1 MVTLFSVKTNPS
13 TSNETMK
20 KTMKT
25 LLALMAGVMTF
36 SACDSNDALNIET
49 PNVKPEVEG
58 IRTFKAFTENDGATR
73 ATIAGMSVKWQEN
86 DQILVIADN
95 DNYGCYSLT
104 DGAGSTSGTFEADG
118 DEVSGSTI
126 YAVYPYDF
134 DLHYLDFDEA
144 LYIAMNDYGV
154 SEETAS
160 RALNGETLTRNQ
172 RNEWNDSGAA
182 DDLGIKAYLDSE
194 PIAAPGYPVEGNTIK
209 GLYVPYNQWVRSG
222 EMVSSDGVLMAA
234 KADEANNLAFK
245 NVCSYIKVTTTTPLH
260 EIKVIANNGEYISGK
275 FGVDFS
281 SETPATTAVYD
292 VSGTDYIYFSAQSG
306 DLAPGTY
313 YIAVVPGTLAGGLTI
328 EYYTDSSNHIDKSTS
343 SSFTFVRNMVHDAG
357 DQPTAA
363 PAAQWTMYTTYQ
375 DWINPTYSSN
385 MTSLYIRTEQS
396 APDGDDAT
404 VVYLNGEHTLW
415 SRYDAGTT
423 TAYIETNKSVI
434 VATSLSETFRS
445 FTRLTSISGLDKID
459 VSNVSDFGS
468 CFSAARFTSLDLSQW
483 QIQNGAYT
491 NQMFRGMISLEELR
505 INNTFPAGN
514 GMFLLAGQYDY
525 MGGPCQVYGASA
537 DLKSADDTTDREA
550 DRMVW
555 AD

>member
-1 MVTLFSVKTNPS
+1 
-13 TSNETMK
+13 
-20 KTMKT
+20 MKT
-25 LLALMAGVMTF
+25 LLALMAGVMTI
-36 SACDSNDALNIET
+36 SACDSDDALNIET
-49 PNVKPEVEG
+49 PNVAPMVEG
-58 IRTFKAFTENDGATR
+58 IRTFTAFTESDGTR
-73 ATIAGMSVKWQEN
+73 ATIDGMSVKWQEN
-86 DQILVIADN
+86 DQISVIADN
-95 DNYGCYSLT
+95 DNYGSYSLT
-104 DGAGSTSGTFEADG
+104 DGAGSTTGTFEADG
-118 DEVSGSTI
+118 AEVSGSTI

-134 DLHYLDFDEA
+134 DWHYVDDDEA
-144 LYIAMNDYGV
+144 LYIAVYEYGV
-154 SEETAS
+154 SEETAN
-160 RALNGETLTRNQ
+160 AVFNGDRLTRTQ
-172 RNEWNDSGAA
+172 QDEWDNLGAG
-182 DDLGIKAYLDSE
+182 DDARIQAYLSGD
-194 PIAAPGYPVEGNTIK
+194 PIESPGYPVEGNTIK
-209 GLYVPYNQWVRSG
+209 GLYVSYNQWVRSG
-222 EMVSSDGVLMAA
+222 EMVSAQGAVLMAA
-234 KADEANNLAFK
+234 KADEGNNLAFK

-275 FGVDFS
+275 FDVDFS
-281 SETPATTAVYD
+281 SETPATTAVNE
-292 VSGTDYIYFSAQSG
+292 SGTDYIYFSAQSG

-343 SSFTFVRNMVHDAG
+343 SSFTFVRSKVHDAG

-423 TAYIETNKSVI
+423 TAYIETNKNVI

-525 MGGPCQVYGASA
+525 MGGPCKVYGASA

-550 DRMVW
+550 DRMEW